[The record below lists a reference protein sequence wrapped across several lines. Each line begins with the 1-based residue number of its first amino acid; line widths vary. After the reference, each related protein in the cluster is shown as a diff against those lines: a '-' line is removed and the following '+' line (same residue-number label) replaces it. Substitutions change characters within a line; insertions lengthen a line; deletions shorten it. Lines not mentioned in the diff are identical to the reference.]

1 MSISTSVNLYVFLAS
16 DILENVN
23 YKQVHKQAKLII
35 KRNNMK
41 RIPYSYCIFYIE
53 RKYYQN
59 INKELKE
66 KGYKK
71 YVPLSLR

>member
-1 MSISTSVNLYVFLAS
+1 
-16 DILENVN
+16 
-23 YKQVHKQAKLII
+23 
-35 KRNNMK
+35 MK

-71 YVPLSLR
+71 VRAIIPTINVLKKTAKGRSTYLIQLWFYQDAYRVSVL

>member
-1 MSISTSVNLYVFLAS
+1 
-16 DILENVN
+16 
-23 YKQVHKQAKLII
+23 
-35 KRNNMK
+35 MK

-71 YVPLSLR
+71 STCHYPYDKRFKENRKG

>member
-1 MSISTSVNLYVFLAS
+1 
-16 DILENVN
+16 
-23 YKQVHKQAKLII
+23 
-35 KRNNMK
+35 MK

-71 YVPLSLR
+71 VRAIIPTINVLKKTAKGKMIFE

>member
-1 MSISTSVNLYVFLAS
+1 
-16 DILENVN
+16 
-23 YKQVHKQAKLII
+23 
-35 KRNNMK
+35 MK

-71 YVPLSLR
+71 VRAIIPTINVLKKNRKG

>member
-1 MSISTSVNLYVFLAS
+1 
-16 DILENVN
+16 
-23 YKQVHKQAKLII
+23 
-35 KRNNMK
+35 MK

-66 KGYKK
+66 RDIKSTCHYPYDKRFKENRKG
-71 YVPLSLR
+71 